1 MKCKQLVAFYLAL
14 LISGLASAQSDS
26 EVRSFT
32 KTVKVSG
39 ETSLQVIN
47 KYGTVHISPW
57 NKDSANIRAE
67 IKAFAA
73 NPSKLNKM
81 FDGIIIN
88 ITEAGNLVKAE
99 TEFNQ
104 NINTLFE
111 SFKGMTSKI
120 ISYDSRVEINYY
132 ITVPEYLN
140 LRIEN
145 KYGDVYMENCS
156 GLLSASVS
164 NGTFRANSLG
174 SRSTL
179 NFAFCD
185 VKINSIA
192 SGKIDA
198 SFSELNIGETGDL
211 SISSISSKYEIK
223 KGGEIS
229 TESRRDKFYIQ
240 NARSLKGNSYFTD
253 YNLNSLKKS
262 IDLTA
267 RYGSVTV
274 DLIENGFETVNINS
288 GYSDLSL
295 GFDPGAS
302 YKFDIHYINSFLVLP
317 EKNTKSEERVINQ
330 DKKEFMTY
338 GTTGKNSG
346 DSHVK
351 IDATRG
357 NIYFKLVSP

>member
-1 MKCKQLVAFYLAL
+1 MKCKQLLAFTLAL

-26 EVRSFT
+26 EVRSFI
-32 KTVKVSG
+32 KTVKVGRES
-39 ETSLQVIN
+39 SLQVIN

-57 NKDSANIRAE
+57 NKDSASIRAE
-67 IKAFAA
+67 IKAFAP
-73 NPSKLNKM
+73 NKSKLDKM

-88 ITEAGNLVKAE
+88 ITEAGTLVRAQ

-132 ITVPEYLN
+132 ISIPEYLN

-145 KYGDVYMENCS
+145 KYGDVYMENSS
-156 GLLSASVS
+156 GQFSASVS
-164 NGTFRANSLG
+164 NGTFKANSLG

-179 NFAFCD
+179 SFAFCD

-211 SISSISSKYEIK
+211 TISSISSKYEIK

-229 TESRRDKFYIQ
+229 TESRRDKFFIQ

-253 YNLNSLKKS
+253 YNLNLLKKS
-262 IDLTA
+262 IDLTV

-274 DLIENGFETVNINS
+274 DVIENGFETVNINS

-302 YKFDIHYINSFLVLP
+302 YKFDIHHINSFLVLP
-317 EKNTKSEERVINQ
+317 EKNTKSEERVINEA
-330 DKKEFMTY
+330 KKEYMTF
-338 GTTGKNSG
+338 GTTGKNTG
-346 DSHVK
+346 EATVK
-351 IDATRG
+351 IDANRG
-357 NIYFKLVSP
+357 NIYLKQVSQ